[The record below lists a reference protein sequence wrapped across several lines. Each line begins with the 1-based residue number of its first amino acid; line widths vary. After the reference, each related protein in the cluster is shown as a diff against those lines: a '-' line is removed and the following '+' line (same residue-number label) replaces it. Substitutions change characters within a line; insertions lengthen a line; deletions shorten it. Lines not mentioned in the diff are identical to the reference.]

1 MTGQKNKKTTP
12 QRPAAPML
20 NPSPAP
26 MPDPSPPPGTL
37 QNTTDHADQQAT
49 ITNTIV
55 TAGNAITDVVS
66 GSDPAVDG
74 ATNTDDARTT
84 VDAAINIVNTAIDK
98 RSKDGDKKDKESRA
112 DASNDA
118 RKATAADLTVPN
130 TTGNGD
136 IELTNTTHTAAMGNT
151 FIATA
156 ASLTDAVLPKNA
168 IHAIINP
175 CKTPTPIDTDL
186 VSKGKPK
193 SASVEGAVDA
203 LVEVGVLMCT
213 FFFSTALSLSDNK
226 LFST

>member
-1 MTGQKNKKTTP
+1 MSACTNAGSVP
-12 QRPAAPML
+12 HVAV
-20 NPSPAP
+20 
-26 MPDPSPPPGTL
+26 G
-37 QNTTDHADQQAT
+37 NTTDSAIQQAT
-49 ITNTIV
+49 IANTLV

-66 GSDPAVDG
+66 GGNPAVNG
-74 ATNTDDARTT
+74 STNMDNEHTA
-84 VDAAINIVNTAIDK
+84 VNAAINIVNTAIDK

-130 TTGNGD
+130 TTGNGN

-186 VSKGKPK
+186 SSKGKPK
-193 SASVEGAVDA
+193 YAGVEGAVDA
-203 LVEVGVLMCT
+203 LVEVGVLMCN
-213 FFFSTALSLSDNK
+213 FFFSSALSLSDNK